1 MSKSEVPDGTRSARV
16 SLPRWLALVLAVML
30 WTVVLPL
37 VHGVLPW
44 AISLLTT
51 RHGWAEDRPGI
62 WNWLA
67 LIVVGVAGACLIWIL
82 ALHFVQT
89 PERVELEM
97 TPKYLLRRGPYAV
110 TRNPMYLA
118 GLTLWLGWTLFY
130 GSVGILIGW
139 VVLGVCVNLL
149 VRREECALEA
159 RFGEVYREYKRTV
172 PRWIG
177 KARP

>member
-1 MSKSEVPDGTRSARV
+1 MRKSEAPDAKAPAKV
-16 SLPRWLALVLAVML
+16 SLPRWLALLLAVIL

-44 AISLLTT
+44 AISLLAT
-51 RHGWAEDRPGI
+51 RHGWTEGRPGL

-67 LIVVGVAGACLIWIL
+67 LILVGVGVACLIWIL
-82 ALHFVQT
+82 ALHFAQT

-118 GLTLWLGWTLFY
+118 GLTLWLGWTFFY

-139 VVLGVCVNLL
+139 MVLGMCVSLM
-149 VRREECALEA
+149 VRREERALEA
-159 RFGEVYREYKRTV
+159 RFGDIYREYKRTV
-172 PRWIG
+172 PRWVG
-177 KARP
+177 KARR